1 MLVADREMAAAHPEV
16 VGGAGARRSRH
27 WTVRLLGARDLMET
41 LRTVVRRSGL
51 KPALPSATSGG
62 TGWQV
67 AARVFMGGTKLHR
80 SEMEKRCRNGA
91 ETV

>member
-1 MLVADREMAAAHPEV
+1 MLVADREMAAAHPDV

-62 TGWQV
+62 TGW
-67 AARVFMGGTKLHR
+67 AGGCTSFRGRDKTAP
-80 SEMEKRCRNGA
+80 E
-91 ETV
+91 

>member
-1 MLVADREMAAAHPEV
+1 MLVADREMAAAHPDV
-16 VGGAGARRSRH
+16 VGGAGARRSRRFNVDNH
-27 WTVRLLGARDLMET
+27 LVFDACWASGS
-41 LRTVVRRSGL
+41 RSGINA
-51 KPALPSATSGG
+51 ALASATSGC